1 MNIAIYHNLPSG
13 GGKRALYE
21 MIRRLV
27 DRHAVDVFTL
37 STADHDFCDLR
48 PLVRQHQVFPFT
60 PWGLLGSP
68 FGRLNQGIYLG
79 NVLRVRPVQQRMAT
93 QIDAGNYDVVFAHHC
108 RFAQAPAILQYLKT
122 PAVYYCQEPPR
133 HFYEPPHDRPYLR
146 STGWRKRVNDLD
158 PLIALHRTVAMAL
171 DRRATLAARTVL
183 VNSAF
188 SRESI
193 YRTYGRSAQVN
204 YLGADLS
211 NFKALNLP
219 RERFVLSVGALAP
232 HKGYDF
238 LLRALAQIESEQRPL
253 LVIVCNQLNPPEHA
267 FLFVLAQQLG
277 VRVDFRHKVDEAE
290 LVRLYNTALF
300 TVYAPVMEP
309 FGFVPI
315 ESMACG
321 TPVVGVREGGVR
333 ETIEHEH
340 TGLLV
345 DRDPTQFAQAMK
357 RLLQDANIRDRYGR
371 QGRESVAQRWR
382 WDASVAQLER
392 MLEASCKWKIESQP

>member
-1 MNIAIYHNLPSG
+1 MKLAIYHNLPSG
-13 GGKRALYE
+13 GGKRALSE
-21 MIRRLV
+21 MLRRLSA
-27 DRHAVDVFTL
+27 RHEIDVFTL
-37 STADHDFCDLR
+37 STAEHEFCDVR
-48 PLVRQHQVFPFT
+48 PYVHQHQIFPFVAW
-60 PWGLLGSP
+60 PLLRSP
-68 FGRLNQGIYLG
+68 FGRLNQAVYLG
-79 NVLRVRPVQQRMAT
+79 NVLRVRPVQKRIAA
-93 QIDAGNYDVVFAHHC
+93 QIDAGQYDLAFVHHC
-108 RFAQAPAILQYLKT
+108 RFAQSPAILSFLRT

-146 STGWRKRVNDLD
+146 SVGWRKRANDLD
-158 PLIALHRTVAMAL
+158 PFIALHRGIAMAL
-171 DRRATLAARTVL
+171 DRAATRAAREVL

-193 YRTYGRSAQVN
+193 YRTYGRSARVN

-211 NFKALNLP
+211 NFQPLNLP

-238 LLRALAQIESEQRPL
+238 LIQALAQIAPEQRPP

-267 FLFVLAQQLG
+267 FLSELAQQL
-277 VRVDFRHKVDEAE
+277 RVQVEFKHRVSEAE
-290 LVRLYNTALF
+290 LVRLYNTAAL

-333 ETIEHEH
+333 ETIEHEC

-345 DRDPTQFAQAMK
+345 DRDPQQFARAVQC
-357 RLLQDANIRDRYGR
+357 LLQDANIRDRYGW
-371 QGRESVAQRWR
+371 QGREVVAQRWS
-382 WDASVAQLER
+382 WEKSVAQLED
-392 MLEASCKWKIESQP
+392 MLAQTEKQT

>member
-1 MNIAIYHNLPSG
+1 MRIAIYHNLPSG
-13 GGKRALYE
+13 GGKRALFE
-21 MIRRLV
+21 MTRRLAT
-27 DRHAVDVFTL
+27 RHTVDVFTL
-37 STADHDFCDLR
+37 STAEHGFCDVR
-48 PLVRQHQVFPFT
+48 PHVAQHQVFPFV

-68 FGRLNQGIYLG
+68 FGRLNQGVYLG
-79 NVLRVRPVQQRMAT
+79 NLLRVRPVQRQIAA

-133 HFYEPPHDRPYLR
+133 HFYEPLHDRPYLR
-146 STGWRKRVNDLD
+146 STGWRQLANDLD
-158 PLIALHRTVAMAL
+158 PLIALHRRIAMAL
-171 DRRATLAARTVL
+171 DRRATRAARTVL

-211 NFKALNLP
+211 NFKALNLA

-238 LLRALAQIESEQRPL
+238 LLRALAQIAPEQRPL

-267 FLFVLAQQLG
+267 FLTELARQLE
-277 VRVDFRHKVDEAE
+277 VQVDFRHMVAEAE

-333 ETIEHEH
+333 ETIEHER

-345 DRDPTQFAQAMK
+345 DRDPAQFAGAM
-357 RLLQDANIRDRYGR
+357 RCLLQDANIRDRYGR
-371 QGRESVAQRWR
+371 QGRESVLQRWD
-382 WDASVAQLER
+382 WEKTVQELEVK
-392 MLEASCKWKIESQP
+392 LGEAEQT